1 MVLDSN
7 NTVGIQHRPIY
18 NDTEPYSLTMV
29 FNSDQQRA
37 VFTTASETTAP
48 IHRFFS
54 GTSLTGVKQS
64 QILRSLTTKGLI

>member
-18 NDTEPYSLTMV
+18 NGTEPHLLTMV
-29 FNSDQQRA
+29 SNSDQQRA

-48 IHRFFS
+48 RQILLRNI
-54 GTSLTGVKQS
+54 TPGVKQS